1 MYPINPLIPMGAITG
16 RPTRDEISKIL
27 SRYRDAGF
35 EQYLIYPRSGCEL
48 EYLSEEY
55 LDTIETICMEAEKLG
70 FKALWLYDEF
80 NWPSG
85 TCGKRIPHENSDFA
99 AQILCAYNVNGKIQV
114 EIKRNNNYTD
124 LMNPDAVDRFIELTH
139 ECYFKRL
146 NKWFGTLIKGIFTD
160 EPDITFYNDCPAN
173 EKPLFAMGYYTPPE
187 ERDKV
192 KMGMSTYF
200 SNKNFVPFVQVVK
213 VRGSYE
219 K

>member
-1 MYPINPLIPMGAITG
+1 MIENPLIPMAAITG
-16 RPTRDEISKIL
+16 KPSKAFL
-27 SRYRDAGF
+27 TETLERFRKAGVT
-35 EQYLIYPRSGCEL
+35 QYLIYPRSGCEL
-48 EYLSEEY
+48 EYLSDEWFEVCCHIVEE
-55 LDTIETICMEAEKLG
+55 CKRLG
-70 FKALWLYDEF
+70 FTSVWLYDEF

-200 SNKNFVPFVQVVK
+200 SSKNFVPFVQVVK
-213 VRGSYE
+213 VRGTYE